1 MFSSAALLLA
11 FAASFLLVQVSA
23 ECTQFSTNGS
33 TAAMYDFYRFYD
45 FRSIPDNIDGD
56 AAAASSYGK
65 SYTAT
70 ESANGQ
76 SKIIEAAP
84 WNSGWN
90 ARDWFRPSPKND
102 TIDMH
107 YKPSRV
113 SISNN
118 TDKSGEHSTY
128 LSLHTTR
135 LSDGSQLAAE
145 LDFSEY
151 NATFA
156 SIRMS
161 ARIHGASGAIAGFFT
176 YHDDTSESDIEI
188 STGGSADEVHYSN
201 QPTTD
206 PDTGVPIDGATFN
219 VSMEAHQPT
228 STWNNYRLDWVDG
241 RSAWYMNGAQSAD
254 TEVNVPDKESMI
266 ILSLWSNGGT
276 FSGRMD
282 IGQDAWFDV
291 QWVEL
296 LFNTS
301 TSTNTDASGTVC
313 SVESSLGSP
322 TPNAS
327 PCLRDLVTEC
337 IWWAIGMASTVSFLA
352 FM

>member
-1 MFSSAALLLA
+1 MP
-11 FAASFLLVQVSA
+11 
-23 ECTQFSTNGS
+23 G
-33 TAAMYDFYRFYD
+33 
-45 FRSIPDNIDGD
+45 
-56 AAAASSYGK
+56 
-65 SYTAT
+65 
-70 ESANGQ
+70 
-76 SKIIEAAP
+76 
-84 WNSGWN
+84 
-90 ARDWFRPSPKND
+90 
-102 TIDMH
+102 
-107 YKPSRV
+107 
-113 SISNN
+113 NN
-118 TDKSGEHSTY
+118 TDISEEHSTY
-128 LSLHTTR
+128 LTLHTTR

-145 LDFSEY
+145 LDFAEY
-151 NATFA
+151 NVTFA

-188 STGGSADEVHYSN
+188 PTEGSADEVHYSN

-282 IGQDAWFDV
+282 VGQDAWFDV

-301 TSTNTDASGTVC
+301 ASASPDTSGTVC

-327 PCLRDLVTEC
+327 PCLRDLVAEC
-337 IWWAIGMASTVSFLA
+337 IWWVIGMASTVSFMA

>member
-1 MFSSAALLLA
+1 MFCSAALLLA
-11 FAASFLLVQVSA
+11 FAASVLLVQVSA
-23 ECTQFSTNGS
+23 KCTQFSTNGS
-33 TAAMYDFYRFYD
+33 TAATYDFYRFYD
-45 FRSIPDNIDGD
+45 FRNIRDNIDGD

-102 TIDMH
+102 TINMH

-113 SISNN
+113 SIN
-118 TDKSGEHSTY
+118 
-128 LSLHTTR
+128 
-135 LSDGSQLAAE
+135 GSQLAAE
-145 LDFSEY
+145 LDFAEY
-151 NATFA
+151 NVTFA

-188 STGGSADEVHYSN
+188 PTGGSADEAHYSN

-228 STWNNYRLDWVDG
+228 SAWNNYRLDWVNG

-254 TEVNVPDKESMI
+254 TEVNVPEKESMI

-301 TSTNTDASGTVC
+301 GSASTDTSGTVC

-337 IWWAIGMASTVSFLA
+337 IWWAIGMASTVSFMV